1 MKRMLDAIL
10 VTVALALAG
19 CASTPV
25 VYTDF
30 DHAAQ
35 FANYHTYRW
44 SDEAPGQAA
53 PLMQQRIV
61 EAIDAQLHA
70 KGWTRIAD
78 GDPDVIVSAKV
89 AHRQEYRIDSYYPTW
104 GWGGYGWGGWGW
116 GGWGYGG
123 WGPYWGP
130 GWGYAGGWD
139 SSYVRAYI
147 VGTLSVDMFD
157 ARTKR
162 AIWSGTAEST
172 VHNDPMKQTADIN
185 FAVQKMF
192 AAFPPGSVPAT
203 TAQQ

>member
-1 MKRMLDAIL
+1 MKRMLEAIL
-10 VTVALALAG
+10 VAVALAVAG
-19 CASTPV
+19 CASSPV
-25 VYTDF
+25 VFTDF
-30 DHAAQ
+30 DRAAL

-44 SDEAPGQAA
+44 SDEQPGQAA

-61 EAIDAQLHA
+61 EAIDAQLNA
-70 KGWTRIAD
+70 KGWSRVAA

-89 AHRQEYRIDSYYPTW
+89 AHRQEYRIDSYYPAW
-104 GWGGYGWGGWGW
+104 GWGGWGGWGW
-116 GGWGYGG
+116 GGWGCCYGG
-123 WGPYWGP
+123 WGP

-139 SSYVRAYI
+139 SSYVRAYV

-172 VHNDPMKQTADIN
+172 VHSDPAKQTADIN

-192 AAFPPGSVPAT
+192 AAFPPGSVPV
-203 TAQQ
+203 TAQAQ